1 MPSSP
6 SSLFSSTAWLRPGWY
21 WALST
26 LASRLQTTL
35 AGATRIAINFA
46 VANFHRLDVRR
57 VLEELESA
65 PAPPSYRPQLGRLR
79 EVRLYMYADYAVKRL
94 KKLLRD
100 ALGLVRVSHGYVV
113 AFSAVA
119 YMMYARR
126 EALGPVLADM
136 LRQVYIA
143 TRGEASWERR
153 KRALSE
159 LYRRLE
165 AVRALSKREG
175 RDYVSM
181 WLAIIK
187 EVEQG
192 DPLSVLAKY
201 LGGDVPKIAAVDH
214 YRQLWAKLLEDSGGD
229 PRKFAQLFW
238 LRKDG
243 IRAAA
248 RNKAQREAV
257 DAIAGLVDSRPD
269 MAVEYAKAIV
279 DGRYVKLEREVDRG
293 EVRRRAEEWLAALRH
308 ALRGAYREAA
318 ERGAELHVAVAARGE
333 LLRRFSRWYRR
344 YGKYMDGELAGRLK
358 AAAAVAEAFE
368 EYRRFFAI
376 DRHNDGEAPNT
387 GDDVAR
393 LLGLHQKLADAVVNF
408 IISERVFQHPPSQ
421 SGDP

>member
-46 VANFHRLDVRR
+46 VANFHQLDVRSI
-57 VLEELESA
+57 LEELESA

-79 EVRLYMYADYAVKRL
+79 EVRLYM
-94 KKLLRD
+94 
-100 ALGLVRVSHGYVV
+100 YVV

-136 LRQVYIA
+136 LRQVYA
-143 TRGEASWERR
+143 AVRGEASWERKR
-153 KRALSE
+153 RALSE

-192 DPLSVLAKY
+192 DPLSVLAQY
-201 LGGDVPKIAAVDH
+201 LGGDVPRIVAIDH

-229 PRKFAQLFW
+229 PRKFAQLVW

-248 RNKAQREAV
+248 RTKAQREAV

-279 DGRYVKLEREVDRG
+279 DGRYVKLVREVDRG
-293 EVRRRAEEWLAALRH
+293 EVRRKGEEWLAALRH

>member
-21 WALST
+21 WMLSS
-26 LASRLQTTL
+26 LASKLQISL
-35 AGATRIAINFA
+35 AAAARIAINFA
-46 VANFHRLDVRR
+46 VANFDRIDVRR
-57 VLEELESA
+57 VLEELECA

-100 ALGLVRVSHGYVV
+100 ALGLDRVSHGYVV

-248 RNKAQREAV
+248 RTKAQREAV
-257 DAIAGLVDSRPD
+257 EAVAGLVDTRPD
-269 MAVEYAKAIV
+269 MAMEYAKAIAE
-279 DGRYVKLEREVDRG
+279 GRYVRLEREVDRG
-293 EVRRRAEEWLAALRH
+293 EVRRRAEEWLAALRL
-308 ALRGAYREAA
+308 ALKSAYLEAA
-318 ERGAELHVAVAARGE
+318 ERGVELHMTVVARGE
-333 LLRRFSRWYRR
+333 ILRRFYRWYKKHRD
-344 YGKYMDGELAGRLK
+344 YLDEGLAKRLA
-358 AAAAVAEAFE
+358 AAAAVAEAYE
-368 EYRRFFAI
+368 EYI
-376 DRHNDGEAPNT
+376 TLVVRHNVSAP
-387 GDDVAR
+387 GDVLAR
-393 LLGLHQKLADAVVNF
+393 MFNAHVKLDDAVVNF
-408 IISERVFQHPPSQ
+408 LVSEGVFQHRR
-421 SGDP
+421 

>member
-21 WALST
+21 WMLSS
-26 LASRLQTTL
+26 LASKLQISL
-35 AGATRIAINFA
+35 AAAARVAVNFA
-46 VANFHRLDVRR
+46 VANFDRIDVRR
-57 VLEELESA
+57 VLEELEGA
-65 PAPPSYRPQLGRLR
+65 PPPPSYKPQLGRLR
-79 EVRLYMYADYAVKRL
+79 EVRLYMYDYAVKRL
-94 KKLLRD
+94 KKLLRE
-100 ALGLVRVSHGYVV
+100 ALGLDKVSHGYVV
-113 AFSAVA
+113 AFSAAA

-293 EVRRRAEEWLAALRH
+293 EVRRRAEEWLEAFRNIFAKTYLEARERGVWLGSAALGKGDV
-308 ALRGAYREAA
+308 LK
-318 ERGAELHVAVAARGE
+318 
-333 LLRRFSRWYRR
+333 RFYRWYKR
-344 YGKYMDGELAGRLK
+344 YGRYLDGELARRLAPVVK
-358 AAAAVAEAFE
+358 LAELHDM
-368 EYRRFFAI
+368 YL
-376 DRHNDGEAPNT
+376 
-387 GDDVAR
+387 R
-393 LLGLHQKLADAVVNF
+393 LLGEGAPWRGEAEALVNVGKEASNALMEF
-408 IISERVFQHPPSQ
+408 LIQEGIFHRHEQRP
-421 SGDP
+421 